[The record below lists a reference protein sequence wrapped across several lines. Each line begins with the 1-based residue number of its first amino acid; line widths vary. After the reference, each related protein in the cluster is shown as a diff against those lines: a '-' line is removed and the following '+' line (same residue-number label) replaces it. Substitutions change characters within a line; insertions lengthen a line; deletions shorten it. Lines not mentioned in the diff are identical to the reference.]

1 MKRFPTTTLLDF
13 FTPAHKRPVDDHIIQ
28 DETTIRLLNDTERLL
43 KRMTDNA
50 TGKNERKSVR
60 RRQKD
65 WDIRV
70 KVSYNNIRV
79 IVADTKHS
87 RSPVHKRFRIICFR
101 KYVKSTD
108 GVGKIKEA
116 TIHYLK
122 DGRMHVRSL
131 QNVSHLKGVFHAIHL
146 LDLAYVGTKVTDVSL
161 ERLNGHEKQLKS
173 EQANDIKFLA
183 QEARRYVQA
192 MDTLSLDPMLDNR
205 LNRILT
211 HVSKLED
218 DFHLFNYEDKHTVR
232 RLLRED
238 MPNVMGAFLALSKK
252 NQLDQRDNVFVSLS
266 KMELTLISLQDDLEK
281 IKVERMEHV
290 MKLQEL
296 RYGGNHKNDRTS
308 T

>member
-1 MKRFPTTTLLDF
+1 MKLFSTTGIVDL
-13 FTPAHKRPVDDHIIQ
+13 FTPAYKRPVDDHIIQ
-28 DETTIRLLNDTERLL
+28 DETTIRLINDTERLL

-70 KVSYNNIRV
+70 KVSYNQIRV
-79 IVADTKHS
+79 LVSDTKQS
-87 RSPVHKRFRIICFR
+87 SSPVHKRFRIVCFR
-101 KYVKSTD
+101 KYVKAVD
-108 GVGKIKEA
+108 GVGKVKES

-131 QNVSHLKGVFHAIHL
+131 QNVSQLKGIFHAIHL
-146 LDLAYVGTKVTDVSL
+146 MDLAYVGTKINDVSL

-183 QEARRYVQA
+183 QEAKRYVQA
-192 MDTLSLDPMLDNR
+192 MDTLSIDPMLDNR
-205 LNRILT
+205 LKRILS

-218 DFHLFNYEDKHTVR
+218 DFQLFGYEDKHTVR

-238 MPNVMGAFLALSKK
+238 IPNLMGAFLALSKK
-252 NQLDQRDNVFVSLS
+252 NQLEQRDNVFVSLS
-266 KMELTLISLQDDLEK
+266 KMELSLISLKEDLEK
-281 IKVERMEHV
+281 TKIERMEHV
-290 MKLQEL
+290 MRLQEL
-296 RYGGNHKNDRTS
+296 RYGESHIDKKKN
-308 T
+308 